1 MVRPRAPAAQADGT
15 SGRPVSLTHVG
26 DEGVSDD
33 QGARVF
39 DMPHARVTLTPIG
52 SNVEIEVWPKA
63 GQSAYAV
70 VDPRVAVL
78 IARHLVELAAAQ
90 LATMQGVDDPDSTSS
105 GEEDTKAEADEAA
118 EADEEWEEEPA
129 AAGPD
134 NIVDLA
140 SRRSSGGRAS

>member
-1 MVRPRAPAAQADGT
+1 MAQRTAHSAQPRARRRGAAPGPRGGAGA
-15 SGRPVSLTHVG
+15 RPVSLIHAG
-26 DEGVSDD
+26 DERVSDD

-78 IARHLVELAAAQ
+78 IARHLVELAAVQ
-90 LATMQGVDDPDSTSS
+90 LAAMQVADSPESTAS
-105 GEEDTKAEADEAA
+105 GEEDA
-118 EADEEWEEEPA
+118 EEEPA
-129 AAGPD
+129 APGPD
-134 NIVDLA
+134 NVVDLA
-140 SRRSSGGRAS
+140 SRRPSGGRAS